1 MIDRAV
7 GLSSTPSAL
16 TTFALS
22 QHSVHWC
29 HLCCAWLTWAQWIW
43 LYLFKCIC
51 KDDLI
56 RSRCKMSLL
65 AYLNA
70 WVNVWFPYNVTF
82 KEMWSFF
89 FITFPHNRIVNSLR
103 TIISGGHIFFF
114 NDGKPFFPQSESN
127 HDCSRIQMLTR
138 VRGVWRNQRNSCSY
152 SNETCCWKVWSK
164 YQRKYRGL
172 LRWQHRRMGNN
183 HEVRSLSRNSFIKC
197 NS

>member
-16 TTFALS
+16 TTFTLS

-29 HLCCAWLTWAQWIW
+29 HLCCAWLTWARWIW

-70 WVNVWFPYNVTF
+70 CVNVWFPYNVTF

-89 FITFPHNRIVNSLR
+89 LITFPHNRIVNSLQ
-103 TIISGGHIFFF
+103 TIISGGHIFFLMME
-114 NDGKPFFPQSESN
+114 NPFFPRVKAIMTVVVFK
-127 HDCSRIQMLTR
+127 CSHGSGGFGETRGIRAVIQMRPAAGRCEANIRESIEVYYGDST
-138 VRGVWRNQRNSCSY
+138 GGW
-152 SNETCCWKVWSK
+152 ETTT
-164 YQRKYRGL
+164 
-172 LRWQHRRMGNN
+172 
-183 HEVRSLSRNSFIKC
+183 KC
-197 NS
+197 DRETHL